1 MHSGDQTADTHR
13 CVTAAGSPPL
23 AAPRS
28 LPPEALSP
36 QPATRRQSQ
45 RERVLQAIDEHDI
58 DALRHLAAQRGGFC
72 DRDLRTRAWCP
83 VHAQDR
89 PILLRSNAKG
99 KGKETDP
106 LGWDL
111 DALPV
116 RDDERQVRLDI
127 DRSLVNFP
135 HDVRDEDRDQLRIRL
150 ERAILTVLR
159 RRPALHYFQGYHDI
173 ISVLLLTL
181 EDEDVLIP
189 ATERLSLHV
198 VRDSM
203 GPGLEPTLG
212 YLKIVHR
219 LVKAID
225 PELYNVVSQA
235 ASMPFFALSWALTL
249 LSHDLDSVAVLA
261 RLFDFLLAHN
271 PSMIC
276 HLVVA
281 ILLTK
286 KDDLLSVSET
296 CEGDPA
302 IIHSALSQLPTIV
315 LSPLRTEG
323 SSAEPENTPSSPSP
337 TRERRDSAS
346 KAIALAEEDEYTED
360 LMSSAS
366 FMESSSDLAR
376 SPTLTASSSVS
387 TFAALADSENDDLD
401 ASMISTSE
409 IQVDAHESI
418 AGLRRRRRPSEGANA
433 QGARTSAMSP
443 SLLGYEA
450 DNDRSFDDELDS
462 LHALDESMFS
472 DPDIEGLAFQP
483 FPTSSSRATEP
494 MTPPRETRQT
504 SRSGNV
510 VVSASSPPDSPSHLP
525 PRRTVV
531 IDELIQQALELSHQ
545 YPVLASPAPGNALAD
560 SLAETEDSVTAA
572 GASDEGAVRIDC
584 AARVHLDLQADRV
597 LGPNSCVHTWSR
609 SMDGTLTDDAA
620 ETIVRAGEGI
630 VFTEALGPDAD
641 ETETVAGEAE
651 SLSSSSSL
659 LSDDDDLDDADADA
673 DEYDFV
679 SSAAGNEP
687 DDSRAAKGVRRREQR
702 RRRRRHRH
710 SSNSL
715 GARLPPL
722 LALGPHGWLVVSG
735 VAVAAVAYGVYRQ
748 QGNPAPPTTGAHGL
762 GTAGLGLGFGFGAFG
777 AGAGGGGGG
786 VAAVP
791 AEGVR
796 EAAEYVAGTVGAAT
810 VLGAGGRLV

>member
-1 MHSGDQTADTHR
+1 MQTKQR
-13 CVTAAGSPPL
+13 SAGSSLSGATESLEL
-23 AAPRS
+23 ASPQ
-28 LPPEALSP
+28 LSP
-36 QPATRRQSQ
+36 LIPTSPQAARQDLTQ
-45 RERVLQAIDEHDI
+45 RQRVVQAIENHDV
-58 DALRHLAAQRGGFC
+58 DALRQLAGQRGGFL
-72 DRDLRTRAWCP
+72 DQELRKQAW
-83 VHAQDR
+83 

-99 KGKETDP
+99 KGKESNTE
-106 LGWDL
+106 GWDL
-111 DALPV
+111 DALPA

-135 HDVRDEDRDQLRIRL
+135 HDVRDEDRDQLRVKL

-159 RRPALHYFQGYHDI
+159 RHPALHYFQGYHDI

-181 EDEDVLIP
+181 EDDDLLIP

-219 LVKAID
+219 LVKAVD
-225 PELYNVVSQA
+225 PELYGTVSQA

-286 KDDLLSVSET
+286 KDDLLDVSAS

-302 IIHSALSQLPTIV
+302 IIHSALSQLPSIV
-315 LSPLRTEG
+315 LPNTRRAGDASPPDTAL
-323 SSAEPENTPSSPSP
+323 SSP
-337 TRERRDSAS
+337 TRSHRRDAS
-346 KAIALAEEDEYTED
+346 SGKVAEAADEDDFSED

-366 FMESSSDLAR
+366 FMASSSDLAR

-387 TFAALADSENDDLD
+387 TFAQLESDDEMD
-401 ASMISTSE
+401 ASVISTSE
-409 IQVDAHESI
+409 IQVGGHDSL
-418 AGLRRRRRPSEGANA
+418 AGLRRRRRPSQFGT
-433 QGARTSAMSP
+433 QDARSSALSA
-443 SLLGYEA
+443 SLHGYEA
-450 DNDRSFDDELDS
+450 DNDHSYNDDLDS

-483 FPTSSSRATEP
+483 FPSESSRAMEP
-494 MTPPRETRQT
+494 TTPPRT

-510 VVSASSPPDSPSHLP
+510 IVSASSPPDSPSHLP
-525 PRRTVV
+525 PRRNV
-531 IDELIQQALELSHQ
+531 IVDELIGQALELSRR
-545 YPVLASPAPGNALAD
+545 YPIAVGPSPSLDDPLAD
-560 SLAETEDSVTAA
+560 STTTESAAEADASVRLEAN
-572 GASDEGAVRIDC
+572 GASD
-584 AARVHLDLQADRV
+584 LDTNNLHADRV
-597 LGPNSCVHTWSR
+597 LGPNSCIYTWAR
-609 SMDGTLTDDAA
+609 SMDGILTDEEA
-620 ETIVRAGEGI
+620 ERIVRDGEGI
-630 VFTEALGPDAD
+630 VFPEALGPDLDDSETVGDED
-641 ETETVAGEAE
+641 ET
-651 SLSSSSSL
+651 
-659 LSDDDDLDDADADA
+659 SDDLGDADA

-679 SSAAGNEP
+679 PSPGEADSGAKSS
-687 DDSRAAKGVRRREQR
+687 RRGRKR
-702 RRRRRHRH
+702 RNRR
-710 SSNSL
+710 SSSL
-715 GARLPPL
+715 RGGRIPPL

-748 QGNPAPPTTGAHGL
+748 QGNAASASAGANGL
-762 GTAGLGLGFGFGAFG
+762 GTAGLGLGLGFGGFG
-777 AGAGGGGGG
+777 GAAGH
-786 VAAVP
+786 

-796 EAAEYVAGTVGAAT
+796 DAAEYVAGNAGAPAGI
-810 VLGAGGRLV
+810 GAGGRLV